1 MANVPDSM
9 KAARIFVVDDE
20 PMNVDL
26 FDTILREAGYTNI
39 FMITD
44 SRQAVSMFSS
54 DDPDLVLLDLHMP
67 HQDGY
72 EVLQAMRYLV
82 PAEAFLPILVLT
94 ADVTMESRRRALSAG
109 ATDFLSKPFD
119 VVEMGL
125 RIETMLRLRL
135 LYRELRKE
143 KSLLEQRVKDRTRSL
158 QRVIAELRCT
168 SLPLFSLNF

>member
-1 MANVPDSM
+1 MGTNSDAT

-20 PMNVDL
+20 QVNVDL
-26 FDTILREAGYTNI
+26 FDKILSAAGYTNTS
-39 FMITD
+39 MITD
-44 SRQAVSMFSS
+44 SRRAVSMFSN

-72 EVLQAMRYLV
+72 EVLQAIRYLV

-94 ADVTMESRRRALSAG
+94 ADVTIESRRRALASG

-119 VVEMGL
+119 IIELKL
-125 RIETMLRLRL
+125 RIETLLRLRL

-143 KSLLEQRVKDRTRSL
+143 KASLEQRVKDRTRSL
-158 QRVIAELRCT
+158 QRLIAELRCT

>member
-1 MANVPDSM
+1 MPTELTKTA
-9 KAARIFVVDDE
+9 KIFVIDDE

-26 FDTILREAGYTNI
+26 FENILRDFGYSNLS
-39 FMITD
+39 MITD
-44 SRQAVSMFSS
+44 SRRAISMLSN

-72 EVLQAMRYLV
+72 EVLKALRYVV
-82 PAEAFLPILVLT
+82 PAETFMPILVLT
-94 ADVTMESRRRALSAG
+94 ADATVEARRHALAAG

-119 VVEMGL
+119 TVEMGL
-125 RIETMLRLRL
+125 RIETMLRLRF
-135 LYRELRKE
+135 LYRELRQE
-143 KSLLEQRVKDRTRSL
+143 KALLEQRVRDRTRSL

>member
-1 MANVPDSM
+1 MAKNSDAM
-9 KAARIFVVDDE
+9 KAARIFVIDDE
-20 PMNVDL
+20 PMNIDL
-26 FDTILREAGYTNI
+26 FENILKDAGYTNTS
-39 FMITD
+39 MITD
-44 SRQAVSMFSS
+44 SRRAVSMFSN

-72 EVLQAMRYLV
+72 EVLEAIRYLV

-94 ADVTMESRRRALSAG
+94 ADTAMESRRRALSCG
-109 ATDFLSKPFD
+109 ATDFLCKPFD

-135 LYRELRKE
+135 LYRDLRKE
-143 KSLLEQRVKDRTRSL
+143 KALLEQRVKDRTRSL

-168 SLPLFSLNF
+168 AMPLFSLNF

>member
-1 MANVPDSM
+1 M

-26 FDTILREAGYTNI
+26 FETILRDAGYTNLS
-39 FMITD
+39 MITD
-44 SRQAVSMFSS
+44 SRRAVSMFSN

-72 EVLQAMRYLV
+72 EVLEAMRYLV
-82 PAEAFLPILVLT
+82 PAEAFMPILVLT
-94 ADVTMESRRRALSAG
+94 ADTSIEARRRALSAG

-119 VVEMGL
+119 LVEMGL
-125 RIETMLRLRL
+125 RIETMLRLRF

-143 KSLLEQRVKDRTRSL
+143 KALLEQRVRDRTRSL

-168 SLPLFSLNF
+168 SLPLFSVNF

>member
-1 MANVPDSM
+1 MSSDLI
-9 KAARIFVVDDE
+9 KTARIFVVDDE

-26 FDTILREAGYTNI
+26 FDHILRDAGYTNLS
-39 FMITD
+39 MITD
-44 SRQAVSMFSS
+44 SRQAVSMFSN

-72 EVLQAMRYLV
+72 EVLTALRYLV
-82 PAEAFLPILVLT
+82 PAEAFMPIIVLT
-94 ADVTMESRRRALSAG
+94 ADATMESRRRALAAG

-119 VVEMGL
+119 TVEMGL
-125 RIETMLRLRL
+125 RIETMLRLRF

-143 KSLLEQRVKDRTRSL
+143 KALLEQRVRDRTRSL

-168 SLPLFSLNF
+168 SMPLFSVNF

>member
-1 MANVPDSM
+1 MAKNSDAI

-20 PMNVDL
+20 PMNIDL
-26 FDTILREAGYTNI
+26 FDHILTDAGYTNTT
-39 FMITD
+39 MITD
-44 SRQAVSMFSS
+44 SRQAVAMFSS

-72 EVLQAMRYLV
+72 EVLQALRYLV
-82 PAEAFLPILVLT
+82 PAEAFLPIIVLT
-94 ADVTMESRRRALSAG
+94 ADVTVASRRRALTSG

-119 VVEMGL
+119 VIEMGL
-125 RIETMLRLRL
+125 RIETMLRLRM
-135 LYRELRKE
+135 LYREMRKE
-143 KSLLEQRVKDRTRSL
+143 KTLLEQRVKDRTRSL